1 MKNIKM
7 KIMQEIIS
15 LRYDLD
21 NYRNDHDWIMV
32 KKIRMEIARLEYL
45 LSETY

>member
-7 KIMQEIIS
+7 QIMREIIN

-21 NYRNDHDWIMV
+21 NYRNDHDWVMV